1 MRTLPGNLSK
11 CIVCCDV
18 VSSCLSHGCAACFDA
33 ANKVSRQPTLAEFGF
48 TKSVEHRGSQKVP
61 DFANEN
67 IDVLNRLSLGMFS
80 LVRS

>member
-18 VSSCLSHGCAACFDA
+18 VSSCLSHGCAAFFDA
-33 ANKVSRQPTLAEFGF
+33 ANKVSRQPTLLNMASQ
-48 TKSVEHRGSQKVP
+48 KSIEHRGSQSDIKVS

-67 IDVLNRLSLGMFS
+67 R
-80 LVRS
+80 RS